1 MNIDI
6 SDLPGNSNMEKAQ
19 KKRED
24 RQAKDASMIPVA
36 KGVAQ
41 GSVRKRGTLKL
52 SDVFIVQDLSDVL
65 VNLGKNVLVPRL
77 RQLAYE
83 MVDNA
88 ARGVFLGEKVEFSAS
103 SHRAPRD
110 YNSIS
115 RGKVYVN
122 RSESPSTS
130 ITTGNGSSAYR
141 FETVEFDDYGK
152 ARLVLDSLDD
162 MMEESGVVTIADLYS
177 AAELSCPYTAYYYG
191 WTDISS
197 AKIKFDGDKYWIKF
211 PKVKQIKD

>member
-1 MNIDI
+1 MNIDV
-6 SDLPGNSNMEKAQ
+6 SDLPGNSNMGKAQ
-19 KKRED
+19 KKREE
-24 RQAKDASMIPVA
+24 RQKRDDSQIPTV

-41 GSVRKRGTLKL
+41 GSVRKRGSLKL
-52 SDVFIVQDLSDVL
+52 SDVFIVQDLYDVAK
-65 VNLGKNVLVPRL
+65 NLGKNVLVPRL

-83 MVDNA
+83 MVNNA
-88 ARGVFLGEKVEFSAS
+88 ARGVFLGENVEFSTDI
-103 SHRAPRD
+103 RRTPTN

-115 RGKVYVN
+115 RGKTYIN
-122 RSESPSTS
+122 GSSNA
-130 ITTGNGSSAYR
+130 ITTGNSTSAYR

-152 ARLVLDSLDD
+152 ARLVLDALDD
-162 MMEESGVVTIADLYS
+162 MMEEAGVVTIADLYS